1 MNLRE
6 RKQQGFSLIELLVVV
21 AIIGILAAAD
31 VVGYQNYTDSAAE
44 NVAKSNQAS
53 IVQFVRV
60 TANAAKAGVAPAGD
74 LSICDGTAGNMNPQ
88 NNPGACA
95 AALVTKLNNDGF
107 VTSSGA
113 ATQQNTQI
121 TASGDTSIAI
131 KTDINGDGDTGD
143 AGEEVTVAF

>member
-21 AIIGILAAAD
+21 AIIGILAAAG
-31 VVGYQNYTDSAAE
+31 VVGYQNYTDSASE

-74 LSICDGTAGNMNPQ
+74 LSICDGTEANMNTPA
-88 NNPGACA
+88 GACA

-107 VTSSGA
+107 VTSANA

-121 TASGDTSIAI
+121 TAAAATSIAI
-131 KTDINGDGDTGD
+131 KTDINGDGDTAD
-143 AGEEVTVAF
+143 AGESTTVAF

>member
-21 AIIGILAAAD
+21 AIIGILAAAG
-31 VVGYQNYTDSAAE
+31 VVGYQNYTDSASE

-74 LSICDGTAGNMNPQ
+74 LSICDGTEANMNTPA
-88 NNPGACA
+88 GACA

-107 VTSSGA
+107 VTSANA

-121 TASGDTSIAI
+121 TAAAATSIAI
-131 KTDINGDGDTGD
+131 KTDINGDGDTAD
-143 AGEEVTVAF
+143 AGESVTVAF

>member
-6 RKQQGFSLIELLVVV
+6 KKQQGFSLIELLVVV
-21 AIIGILAAAD
+21 AIIGILAAAG
-31 VVGYQNYTDSAAE
+31 VVGYQNYTDSASE

-60 TANAAKAGVAPAGD
+60 TANAAKAGVAPTGGLA
-74 LSICDGTAGNMNPQ
+74 ICDGTAGNMNDPA
-88 NNPGACA
+88 GACA
-95 AALVTKLNNDGF
+95 AALVTKLNSDGF
-107 VTSSGA
+107 VTSAAA
-113 ATQQNTQI
+113 ATQTNTQI
-121 TASGDTSIAI
+121 TAAAPTSIAI

>member
-6 RKQQGFSLIELLVVV
+6 KKQQGFSLIELLVVV
-21 AIIGILAAAD
+21 AIIGILAAAG
-31 VVGYQNYTDSAAE
+31 VVGYQNYTDSASE

-60 TANAAKAGVAPAGD
+60 TANAAKAGVAPSGD

-88 NNPGACA
+88 GNPGACA

-131 KTDINGDGDTGD
+131 KTDIDGNGDTNG
-143 AGEEVTVAF
+143 AGESVTVAF

>member
-6 RKQQGFSLIELLVVV
+6 SKQQGFSLIELLVVV
-21 AIIGILAAAD
+21 AIIGILAAAG
-31 VVGYQNYTDSAAE
+31 VVGYQNYTDSASE

-60 TANAAKAGVAPAGD
+60 TANAAKAGVAPAGN
-74 LSICDGTAGNMNPQ
+74 LSICDGTAGNMNDPA
-88 NNPGACA
+88 GACA
-95 AALVTKLNNDGF
+95 AALVTKLNSDGF
-107 VTSSGA
+107 VTSAAA
-113 ATQQNTQI
+113 ATQTNTQI
-121 TASGDTSIAI
+121 TAAAPTSIAI

>member
-6 RKQQGFSLIELLVVV
+6 KKQQGFSLIELLVVV
-21 AIIGILAAAD
+21 AIIGILAAAG
-31 VVGYQNYTDSAAE
+31 VVGYQNYTDSASE

-74 LSICDGTAGNMNPQ
+74 LSICDGTEANMNTPA
-88 NNPGACA
+88 GACA

-107 VTSSGA
+107 VTSANA

-121 TASGDTSIAI
+121 TAAAATSIAI
-131 KTDINGDGDTGD
+131 KTDINGDGDTAD
-143 AGEEVTVAF
+143 AGESTTVAF

>member
-21 AIIGILAAAD
+21 AIIGILAAAG
-31 VVGYQNYTDSAAE
+31 VVGYQNYTDSASE

-74 LSICDGTAGNMNPQ
+74 LSICDGNEANMNVPA
-88 NNPGACA
+88 GACA

-107 VTSSGA
+107 VTSANA

-121 TASGDTSIAI
+121 TAAAATSIAI
-131 KTDINGDGDTGD
+131 KTDINGDGDTAD
-143 AGEEVTVAF
+143 AGESVTVAF